1 MWTETDFTD
10 ASLEICDDGV
20 HAAALFTDA
29 DGRRVEVRV
38 DDRDGRRRRR
48 AGLLAPVSAAIEKPT
63 SLFLV
68 WLPEFDLVRTGGRE
82 PVLRIDGVD
91 LTVGHL
97 PGARWH
103 RRRLI
108 KYAAPVVTIEL
119 LPDSKEARK
128 VDDPA
133 NQSYWG
139 SVRDGVIES
148 ATPEGHTVRIAF
160 DPPLPDLSR
169 LTDGA
174 PRAGRW
180 SVSADG
186 SGLTG
191 GRWFAEQRANQVHA
205 GLEVTERW
213 RPRKL
218 PLPMRIVTT
227 VVPVFR
233 R

>member
-1 MWTETDFTD
+1 MLNF
-10 ASLEICDDGV
+10 EI
-20 HAAALFTDA
+20 AA
-29 DGRRVEVRV
+29 
-38 DDRDGRRRRR
+38 
-48 AGLLAPVSAAIEKPT
+48 
-63 SLFLV
+63 
-68 WLPEFDLVRTGGRE
+68 GGRE
-82 PVLRIDGVD
+82 PVLRVDDVD

-108 KYAAPVVTIEL
+108 KYAAPMLTIEL
-119 LPDSKEARK
+119 LPDSKEALE

-133 NQSYWG
+133 NPSSWG

-148 ATPEGHTVRIAF
+148 ATPEGHTVRIEF
-160 DPPLPDLSR
+160 DPPLPDLSA

-191 GRWFAEQRANQVHA
+191 GRWFAEQRGDQVHA
-205 GLEVTERW
+205 GLDVTERW

-218 PLPMRIVTT
+218 PLLMRMVTT
-227 VVPVFR
+227 IVPVFR
-233 R
+233 RWPTTYQWRASTGPQGEIAAGWRRTGAPGADDYRRATGT